1 MSKASRIPAFQKTT
15 RLSILG
21 TEGMTRM
28 FGCKTYSSEAT
39 ALQDLIPGSL
49 HDLRLPGCH
58 DSFLEIPVFTI
69 LFLSGTGLFFFLS
82 I

>member
-1 MSKASRIPAFQKTT
+1 
-15 RLSILG
+15 
-21 TEGMTRM
+21 M

-69 LFLSGTGLFFFLS
+69 LFLSGTGLFFFFYLS
-82 I
+82 EYSRLRIYSNMI

>member
-1 MSKASRIPAFQKTT
+1 
-15 RLSILG
+15 
-21 TEGMTRM
+21 M

-69 LFLSGTGLFFFLS
+69 LFLSGTGLFFFYLS
-82 I
+82 EYSRLRIYSNMI

>member
-1 MSKASRIPAFQKTT
+1 
-15 RLSILG
+15 
-21 TEGMTRM
+21 M

-39 ALQDLIPGSL
+39 ALRDLIPGSL

-69 LFLSGTGLFFFLS
+69 LFLSGTGHFFFFIYLS
-82 I
+82 ILGLGYIQI